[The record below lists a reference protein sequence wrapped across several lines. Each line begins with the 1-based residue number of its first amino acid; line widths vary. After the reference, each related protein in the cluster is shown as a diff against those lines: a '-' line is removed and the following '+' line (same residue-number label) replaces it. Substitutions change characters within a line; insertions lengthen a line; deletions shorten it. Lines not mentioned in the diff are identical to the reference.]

1 MTVDAN
7 IEQSLESVE
16 EISNIEPP
24 LESASV
30 APCLYVRE
38 DGVPDKPL
46 YGSVSTFYNG
56 EIPSY
61 NPDIEN
67 LVLQNDNL
75 IVESRFNSV
84 LAAKQ
89 EELKAAFKEMI
100 YSNYSSEKQKNID
113 REALALKAIQSIDA
127 SRLTEAEREKLARH
141 DEMNAWINE
150 KREEYRTT
158 KESLQSMSIEELLN
172 FDCCL

>member
-1 MTVDAN
+1 MNEDSN
-7 IEQSLESVE
+7 MEQSLEPEVSVCSVS
-16 EISNIEPP
+16 EI
-24 LESASV
+24 
-30 APCLYVRE
+30 PCLYIRE
-38 DGVPDKPL
+38 DGFPDKPL
-46 YGSVSTFYNG
+46 YGRVSTFYNG

-61 NPDIEN
+61 NPEIET
-67 LVLQNDNL
+67 LILQNDNL
-75 IVESRFNSV
+75 IVESRFDKA

-127 SRLTEAEREKLARH
+127 SRLTETEREKLARH

-150 KREEYRTT
+150 KRELYRAT
-158 KESLQSMSIEELLN
+158 KDSLQSMSIEELLN